1 MPYNDE
7 QELRDRL
14 VFLSNRDAWD
24 LTNLLET
31 AHRRVKSK
39 FGKHIQERLKQYVKN
54 QKIFVLSFPDIFQVD
69 KVYYDNEEIDSTNY
83 TVNQEDG
90 TIEFT
95 QDFADDYLDYYKDY
109 MLNVYYVPKVYKDL
123 ELYYTMQEI
132 VSLNMVETNDS
143 EETNRLQQLNTTI
156 KSITNDL
163 LRSMPNVS
171 RK

>member
-1 MPYNDE
+1 MTYNNE

-39 FGKHIQERLKQYVKN
+39 FGRNIQETVTQHVKN
-54 QKIFVLSFPDIFQVD
+54 QRLFVLSFPDIFQVN
-69 KVYYDNEEIDSTNY
+69 KVYYNNEEIDSSNY
-83 TVNQEDG
+83 TVDAEDG
-90 TIEFT
+90 TIEFSE
-95 QDFADDYLDYYKDY
+95 DFANDYLNYHKKYK
-109 MLNVYYVPKVYKDL
+109 LTVYYVPKVYKDL
-123 ELYYTMQEI
+123 ELYYAMQEI

-163 LRSMPNVS
+163 LRSMPNVT